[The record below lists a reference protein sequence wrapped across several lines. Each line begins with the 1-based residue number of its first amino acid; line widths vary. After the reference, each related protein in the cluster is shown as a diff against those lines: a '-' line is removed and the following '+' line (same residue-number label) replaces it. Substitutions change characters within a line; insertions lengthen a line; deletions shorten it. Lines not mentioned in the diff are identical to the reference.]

1 MLVGLEWRAVTAG
14 ENKLRMDPF
23 RPLREEDVVWTQK
36 ILEQI
41 HQNFIALVKDR
52 RPKVRVHHKT
62 VFTGDVFTGQDSI
75 SVGLADGLCSDLRAL
90 CIERYGKD
98 VKFERCEPRPSFL
111 SGLTNFRSEIKVDV
125 SVDDI
130 LDALAVR
137 QHEAKYGL

>member
-1 MLVGLEWRAVTAG
+1 MTLRINPEDRCSCTAEVCCG
-14 ENKLRMDPF
+14 CRSTP
-23 RPLREEDVVWTQK
+23 
-36 ILEQI
+36 
-41 HQNFIALVKDR
+41 
-52 RPKVRVHHKT
+52 
-62 VFTGDVFTGQDSI
+62 
-75 SVGLADGLCSDLRAL
+75 LRAL